1 MVASSP
7 IDHAYRDTMNSTI
20 IQALVRHI
28 LTAIAGG
35 FAVKWGVDGGTL
47 DAIIG
52 GAAAAA
58 GVGWSVWDKR
68 RNQL

>member
-1 MVASSP
+1 
-7 IDHAYRDTMNSTI
+7 MNAMI

-28 LTAIAGG
+28 LTALARG
-35 FAVKWGVDGGTL
+35 FAVKYGVDGETMN
-47 DAIIG
+47 AVIG

-68 RNQL
+68 RQ